1 MYGKNPLDKKFR
13 LKRLG
18 YYFSCIV
25 KIITEMSIGLSGLV
39 EVKKRG
45 LKYRIPSWTDLLVIK
60 EVVVDGDYEK
70 YGVFPSVKDKV
81 IVDIG
86 AAFGDW
92 TIMTAKMF
100 PKAIVYAFEPDKK
113 YYARLVENCRLNQVD
128 NVKLINKAVVSMEE
142 LKKYAG
148 FEIDHLKSDCEG
160 CEFEI
165 FKSNSW
171 DKKLKIKKLVME
183 YHETDEHKLSS
194 LKQNLEING
203 YEVKTYSQRG
213 VAGIGILTARI

>member
-1 MYGKNPLDKKFR
+1 
-13 LKRLG
+13 
-18 YYFSCIV
+18 
-25 KIITEMSIGLSGLV
+25 
-39 EVKKRG
+39 
-45 LKYRIPSWTDLLVIK
+45 
-60 EVVVDGDYEK
+60 
-70 YGVFPSVKDKV
+70 
-81 IVDIG
+81 
-86 AAFGDW
+86 
-92 TIMTAKMF
+92 
-100 PKAIVYAFEPDKK
+100 
-113 YYARLVENCRLNQVD
+113 
-128 NVKLINKAVVSMEE
+128 MEE

-171 DKKLKIKKLVME
+171 NKKLKIKKLVME